1 LEGEK
6 LLRLREAVMTRI
18 RIVAGSVTLEAELE
32 DTPTARAILDALPC
46 ESSASTWGDEV
57 YFEVGVDA
65 KLEPDAR
72 QVVDPGTVCYWVQGR
87 SLAIPFGPTPVSQGD
102 ECRLVTRVNVVGRT
116 LEDPTLLRSVR
127 DGDAIR
133 VEVER

>member
-1 LEGEK
+1 
-6 LLRLREAVMTRI
+6 MTRI

-32 DTPTARAILDALPC
+32 DTPTAHAILEALPC
-46 ESSASTWGDEV
+46 ESSASTWGEEV

-65 KLEPDAR
+65 KLEPNAR
-72 QVVDPGTVCYWVQGR
+72 QVVDPGTVCYWVQGK

-116 LEDPTLLRSVR
+116 LGDATLLRSVR